1 MALLAFH
8 CRLRLEVPVVPKLNV
23 LREAVD
29 LEPLDRLLLIPVFLE
44 GLDARKLVVTCRK
57 LEMTTHARLD
67 GGDPGG
73 G

>member
-8 CRLRLEVPVVPKLNV
+8 CRLGLEVPVVPKLDV

-29 LEPLDRLLLIPVFLE
+29 LEPLDWLSLLPVLLE
-44 GLDARKLVVTCRK
+44 RLDARKLVVTRRK
-57 LEMTTHARLD
+57 QEMTAHARLD
-67 GGDPGG
+67 GGTPGG